1 MARISIKPEREYLR
15 EIATKLEEGTYAI
28 PAFQRDYV
36 WKKNQ
41 ILDLFDSI
49 SKGYPI
55 GSIILWKP
63 KDLDIPPVRDVLTE
77 KISNE
82 IKPEYY
88 ILDGR
93 QRTTTFYGCVTD
105 KKDKPEEFQLYYDL
119 DEDSFVYKNKR
130 NRKKNIYEVSKIYD
144 TFTML
149 GLLQDIMSSGLTEEK
164 TKLYINRIKEINT
177 ILQTYEI
184 GEMIIENCTLDE
196 SSTVFSRINSEGTD
210 ISKMAMLQALTY
222 KNKESVLVSE
232 EIAEITRN
240 LSEYGFGGIKS
251 DDILNCCYTY
261 IGHNFYENKVLE
273 FLKKADM
280 ATVFTPLKKD
290 INKAVEFLY
299 RRCGVIDYKVLPYTR
314 QLTATHLFFKTIE
327 NPTEKQLYELEKW
340 FFYTTYQ
347 QMFQN
352 SSLGVVRS
360 IFKRF
365 DEFLKGEKETAID
378 YDKID
383 LDEKLNFKFGS
394 GSAASNFITMCQVLI
409 RREIEPDANLTY
421 VGEYYYNKGNKPA
434 SAFALLTSD
443 DRSDIVEILNGRQ
456 ECDNLAAYFLTDE
469 MLTALAQQK
478 ESVFFHLRK
487 QKILSEIRKKLE
499 SYGFEIET
507 EDVDGQT
514 DFDVKNLLDDFEYLN
529 NAERSELCEVLQSQ
543 GEYDSAVFTVTK
555 LSEDGGLYAISSP
568 SFNAEYQFDAE
579 TSMTALKQISDKY
592 CGGEDPVAFF
602 DWLIALEKERD
613 E

>member
-251 DDILNCCYTY
+251 DDILNCGYTY
-261 IGHNFYENKVLE
+261 IGHNFYTIVVCL
-273 FLKKADM
+273 FCL
-280 ATVFTPLKKD
+280 
-290 INKAVEFLY
+290 
-299 RRCGVIDYKVLPYTR
+299 VI
-314 QLTATHLFFKTIE
+314 
-327 NPTEKQLYELEKW
+327 
-340 FFYTTYQ
+340 
-347 QMFQN
+347 
-352 SSLGVVRS
+352 
-360 IFKRF
+360 
-365 DEFLKGEKETAID
+365 
-378 YDKID
+378 
-383 LDEKLNFKFGS
+383 
-394 GSAASNFITMCQVLI
+394 
-409 RREIEPDANLTY
+409 
-421 VGEYYYNKGNKPA
+421 
-434 SAFALLTSD
+434 
-443 DRSDIVEILNGRQ
+443 
-456 ECDNLAAYFLTDE
+456 
-469 MLTALAQQK
+469 
-478 ESVFFHLRK
+478 
-487 QKILSEIRKKLE
+487 
-499 SYGFEIET
+499 
-507 EDVDGQT
+507 
-514 DFDVKNLLDDFEYLN
+514 
-529 NAERSELCEVLQSQ
+529 
-543 GEYDSAVFTVTK
+543 
-555 LSEDGGLYAISSP
+555 
-568 SFNAEYQFDAE
+568 
-579 TSMTALKQISDKY
+579 
-592 CGGEDPVAFF
+592 
-602 DWLIALEKERD
+602 
-613 E
+613 

>member
-1 MARISIKPEREYLR
+1 M
-15 EIATKLEEGTYAI
+15 
-28 PAFQRDYV
+28 
-36 WKKNQ
+36 
-41 ILDLFDSI
+41 
-49 SKGYPI
+49 
-55 GSIILWKP
+55 
-63 KDLDIPPVRDVLTE
+63 LTE
-77 KISNE
+77 KISNDV
-82 IKPEYY
+82 KPEYY

-105 KKDKPEEFQLYYDL
+105 RADKPEEFQLYYDL

-130 NRKKNIYEVSKIYD
+130 NLKKNIYEVSKIYD

-149 GLLQDIMSSGLTEEK
+149 GLLQDIMNSGLSEEK
-164 TKLYINRIKEINT
+164 SKLYINRIKEINM

-196 SSTVFSRINSEGTD
+196 SSTVFSRINSQGTD

-240 LSEYGFGGIKS
+240 LSEYGFEGIKS

-280 ATVFTPLKKD
+280 AKVFTPLKTD

-299 RRCGVIDYKVLPYTR
+299 RRCGVIDYKVLPYSR
-314 QLTATHLFFKTIE
+314 QLTAAHLFFKTID
-327 NPTEKQLYELEKW
+327 NPTEAQLDELEKW
-340 FFYTTYQ
+340 FFFTTYQ

-383 LDEKLNFKFGS
+383 LDEKLNFKFSS

-409 RREIEPDANLTY
+409 RRELEPDTNLSY
-421 VGEYYYNKGNKPA
+421 VGEYYYNRGNKPA

-443 DRSDIVEILNGRQ
+443 DRKDIVEILSGNRV
-456 ECDNLAAYFLTDE
+456 CDNLAVYFLTDE
-469 MLTALAQQK
+469 MLTAIAKQK

-487 QKILSEIRKKLE
+487 QKILSEIKKKLE
-499 SYGFEIET
+499 SYGFEIVT
-507 EDVDGQT
+507 EDVNEQT
-514 DFDVKNLLDDFEYLN
+514 DFDIKNLLDDFEYLN
-529 NAERSELCEVLQSQ
+529 NAERSELCEVLKSQ
-543 GEYDSAVFTVTK
+543 GNFDSAVFTVTK
-555 LSEDGGLYAISSP
+555 VSDDGDVYAISYA
-568 SFNAEYQFDAE
+568 SFNAEYQFDAK
-579 TSMTALKQISDKY
+579 TSQEAISQISEKY
-592 CGGEDPVAFF
+592 CGGEDPVSFY
-602 DWLIALEKERD
+602 DWLIALEKEKD

>member
-15 EIATKLEEGTYAI
+15 EIAAKLEEGTYAI

-36 WKKNQ
+36 WKTNQ

-63 KDLDIPPVRDVLTE
+63 KDLDIPPVKDVLTE
-77 KISNE
+77 KITND

-105 KKDKPEEFQLYYDL
+105 RADKPEEFRLYYDL

-130 NRKKNIYEVSKIYD
+130 NLKKNIYEVSKIYD

-149 GLLQDIMSSGLTEEK
+149 GLLQDIMNSGLSEEK

-196 SSTVFSRINSEGTD
+196 SSTVFSRINSQGTD

-261 IGHNFYENKVLE
+261 IGHNFYENKV
-273 FLKKADM
+273 
-280 ATVFTPLKKD
+280 
-290 INKAVEFLY
+290 
-299 RRCGVIDYKVLPYTR
+299 
-314 QLTATHLFFKTIE
+314 
-327 NPTEKQLYELEKW
+327 
-340 FFYTTYQ
+340 
-347 QMFQN
+347 
-352 SSLGVVRS
+352 
-360 IFKRF
+360 
-365 DEFLKGEKETAID
+365 
-378 YDKID
+378 
-383 LDEKLNFKFGS
+383 
-394 GSAASNFITMCQVLI
+394 
-409 RREIEPDANLTY
+409 
-421 VGEYYYNKGNKPA
+421 
-434 SAFALLTSD
+434 
-443 DRSDIVEILNGRQ
+443 
-456 ECDNLAAYFLTDE
+456 
-469 MLTALAQQK
+469 
-478 ESVFFHLRK
+478 
-487 QKILSEIRKKLE
+487 
-499 SYGFEIET
+499 
-507 EDVDGQT
+507 
-514 DFDVKNLLDDFEYLN
+514 
-529 NAERSELCEVLQSQ
+529 
-543 GEYDSAVFTVTK
+543 
-555 LSEDGGLYAISSP
+555 
-568 SFNAEYQFDAE
+568 
-579 TSMTALKQISDKY
+579 
-592 CGGEDPVAFF
+592 
-602 DWLIALEKERD
+602 
-613 E
+613 